1 MDVTKDQSRVFP
13 SIGCCI
19 YCGSDGNGEPLTTE
33 HVYPKGMGGGLVFLD
48 ASCKACQLVIDGVEN
63 ACMKRTLLPYRT
75 VSQLTKNRNGPKTVP
90 LLLDF
95 DLKGPT
101 KVAVEDHPQ
110 IVILPGLRSLP
121 GVLEG
126 RPRQSVLNFEY
137 KIFGATGI
145 VDETKENLQGQ
156 KHVGIDLDGV
166 AWLRMLAK
174 IAHGY
179 AVAELGSDG
188 FLPMLPDLILGRDL
202 SLCTHLV
209 GQYSE
214 AWPIPEPPPIAIID
228 MRRAEVN
235 GLAYVAV
242 ILRLLAELGPET
254 PAYAVIAGTFID
266 KH

>member
-1 MDVTKDQSRVFP
+1 
-13 SIGCCI
+13 
-19 YCGSDGNGEPLTTE
+19 
-33 HVYPKGMGGGLVFLD
+33 
-48 ASCKACQLVIDGVEN
+48 
-63 ACMKRTLLPYRT
+63 
-75 VSQLTKNRNGPKTVP
+75 
-90 LLLDF
+90 
-95 DLKGPT
+95 
-101 KVAVEDHPQ
+101 
-110 IVILPGLRSLP
+110 
-121 GVLEG
+121 
-126 RPRQSVLNFEY
+126 
-137 KIFGATGI
+137 
-145 VDETKENLQGQ
+145 
-156 KHVGIDLDGV
+156 VGIDLDGV
-166 AWLRMLAK
+166 AWLRILAK

-214 AWPIPEPPPIAIID
+214 AWPIPEPPPVAMID